1 MAAGATVLGALGV
14 LELAA
19 VLGAASN
26 GTTSLA
32 LRPAA
37 AVQQTLGRALLWSKT
52 EEPDIM
58 VVRELL
64 RRGNAGRSSHGKRH
78 RSLICALTRN
88 EGHLREWVVRN
99 LLAGFGHIVL
109 YDNNQVENGI
119 DLDIR
124 PMLAPFLAAVTLVS
138 WNQNA
143 SATHLSNDA
152 KNTNSQECVAAYGN
166 LADWVTVM
174 DTDEVFYLQ
183 RNDKSQGATGVGV
196 LAGFLRY
203 IRSAKGISLTT
214 VFAGLE
220 YVQCE
225 SRHAIFSG
233 SSSFVRMRQ
242 VVCPYG

>member
-19 VLGAASN
+19 SLGAVTN
-26 GTTSLA
+26 GTTLLA
-32 LRPAA
+32 LRPVTTARQA
-37 AVQQTLGRALLWSKT
+37 LGQTLLWSKID
-52 EEPDIM
+52 EPDTM

-99 LLAGFGHIVL
+99 LLAGFGHIVI
-109 YDNNQVENGI
+109 YDNNQVEKGI

-124 PMLAPFLAAVTLVS
+124 PMLAPFLAAGAVTLVS

-143 SATHLSNDA
+143 SAAHLSNEA
-152 KNTNSQECVAAYGN
+152 KNNNSQGCVAAYGH

-174 DTDEVFYLQ
+174 DTDEIFYLQ
-183 RNDKSQGATGVGV
+183 RNDKESNRSSSVGV
-196 LAGFLRY
+196 LASFLRY
-203 IRSAKGISLTT
+203 VRSMKK
-214 VFAGLE
+214 
-220 YVQCE
+220 
-225 SRHAIFSG
+225 IFSTTLLAG
-233 SSSFVRMRQ
+233 FGKCVVR
-242 VVCPYG
+242 G

>member
-19 VLGAASN
+19 SLGAATIS

-32 LRPAA
+32 LRPAT

-109 YDNNQVENGI
+109 YDNNQVEKGF
-119 DLDIR
+119 DLNIR
-124 PMLAPFLAAVTLVS
+124 PMLAPFLAVGAVTLVS

-152 KNTNSQECVAAYGN
+152 KNTNSQECVAAYGH

-183 RNDKSQGATGVGV
+183 RDDKSQGATGVGV
-196 LAGFLRY
+196 LASFLRY
-203 IRSAKGISLTT
+203 ARSTKEISLTS
-214 VFAGLE
+214 VFAGFGMCA
-220 YVQCE
+220 V
-225 SRHAIFSG
+225 
-233 SSSFVRMRQ
+233 
-242 VVCPYG
+242 